1 MHCVGGGGR
10 EEAIGTAD
18 GCRLY
23 GGGCRLYEGAALRV
37 GHDRGAVRVRDFRRA
52 TMGSVEEFYENEKNE
67 TATQGADTGLGRPWA
82 CRGASGGSGPRGN

>member
-52 TMGSVEEFYENEKNE
+52 TMRSVEEFYQNEEKRRRRKRIFRWLAVVYLAQELRNSNYI
-67 TATQGADTGLGRPWA
+67 L
-82 CRGASGGSGPRGN
+82 

>member
-1 MHCVGGGGR
+1 MGGGGR
-10 EEAIGTAD
+10 EEAIEAAG

-52 TMGSVEEFYENEKNE
+52 TMRSVEEFYENEE
-67 TATQGADTGLGRPWA
+67 TN
-82 CRGASGGSGPRGN
+82 GSSERL